1 MFTMEVATK
10 YVIGLVEST
19 GCARASDFDV
29 PRIVD
34 TLYALAEDWDFDA
47 IDRATFWAVVAGNT
61 R

>member
-47 IDRATFWAVVAGNT
+47 
-61 R
+61 